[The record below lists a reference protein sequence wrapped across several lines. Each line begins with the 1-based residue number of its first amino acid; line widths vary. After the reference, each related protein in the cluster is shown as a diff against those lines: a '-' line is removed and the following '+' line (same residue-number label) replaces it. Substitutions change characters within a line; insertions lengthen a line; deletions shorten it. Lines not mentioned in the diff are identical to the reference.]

1 MAVAEAEEKVKQ
13 AQRDMDTWL
22 GRVQESCFRM
32 IQEEMRF
39 VSDQPLYDDTAIRN
53 GLDRTNDSVNDIG
66 LLLQGL
72 ERYIQETPA
81 QQSVQPV
88 QPVQEGMTAKEVA
101 DFGQRI
107 DALEQAVLAQQS
119 APPPPENTGD
129 LSDLLQRVGGIEQF
143 IRDFPTGSALSPDEG
158 PVGIVE
164 QQAFT
169 VEAPATNKSSVKAFM
184 REISDRMAALE
195 EGHVEL
201 EEKCVANEELLW
213 EQHTDFTE
221 KHATWEQLEQAR
233 HPARKRKRSMSRAE
247 EQAGDGWEKLE
258 SSRQTTTSGPG
269 PGSTVTISSD
279 DFTSMLST
287 MRDLQTEVTGLRAE
301 VEAMKG
307 GKEQEVAATK
317 RWIATGMTAA
327 KDEIAK
333 STREVGNTSRNK
345 G

>member
-1 MAVAEAEEKVKQ
+1 
-13 AQRDMDTWL
+13 MDTWL

-39 VSDQPLYDDTAIRN
+39 VSDLPPYDDTPIRN

-66 LLLQGL
+66 LRLQGL
-72 ERYIQETPA
+72 ERYVQGTPA
-81 QQSVQPV
+81 QQPV
-88 QPVQEGMTAKEVA
+88 KEGMTEV
-101 DFGQRI
+101 FGRRI
-107 DALEQAVLAQQS
+107 DALEQTVLAQQS
-119 APPPPENTGD
+119 APPPDNTV
-129 LSDLLQRVGGIEQF
+129 SDLLQRVGGIEQF
-143 IRDFPTGSALSPDEG
+143 IRDFPTASALPPDDR

-164 QQAFT
+164 DQAVT
-169 VEAPATNKSSVKAFM
+169 VEAPATSKTSSKAFM
-184 REISDRMAALE
+184 RDISDRVAALE

-201 EEKCVANEELLW
+201 EEKCATNEELLW

-233 HPARKRKRSMSRAE
+233 HPARKRKRSMSRSD
-247 EQAGDGWEKLE
+247 AGDRGVE

-269 PGSTVTISSD
+269 AAVTISSD

-287 MRDLQTEVTGLRAE
+287 MRDLQTEVTGLREE
-301 VEAMKG
+301 VEAMKA

-317 RWIATGMTAA
+317 WWIATGMNAA

-333 STREVGNTSRNK
+333 STREVGNTSRNR